1 MSAEDALTRAEELLA
16 KLESTRAEL
25 ERLSEAQ
32 DADRALAILSELAD
46 LSKQVED
53 ELQRAKREVEDR
65 PDAGG

>member
-1 MSAEDALTRAEELLA
+1 VSAEEALGRAEELLA

-53 ELQRAKREVEDR
+53 ELQRAKREVDDR
-65 PDAGG
+65 PDAHT